1 MANVRVSDLG
11 ILSLSL
17 RLDILA
23 EFDSVEVKRSYI
35 ISYGSFS
42 PGTSTCRGPK
52 TQSSSL

>member
-1 MANVRVSDLG
+1 MANVRLSDLG

-35 ISYGSFS
+35 ISYVSFS
-42 PGTSTCRGPK
+42 PSTSTCRGPK